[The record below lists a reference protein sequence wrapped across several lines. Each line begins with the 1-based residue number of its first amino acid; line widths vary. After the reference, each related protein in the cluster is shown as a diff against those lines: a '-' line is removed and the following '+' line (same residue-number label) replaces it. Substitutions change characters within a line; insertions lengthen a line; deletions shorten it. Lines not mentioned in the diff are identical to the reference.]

1 MTALAVV
8 AAVTT
13 CAANVK
19 FTAKAANIRVAAA
32 VQPHVPDATTRFA
45 KSVFPSVATAVKRIA
60 AAVLM
65 KTKGAPIAMK
75 KIKKNETT
83 TRRRT
88 VLRFSPTAWAKL
100 VFLRDTGDSEIGGF
114 GISRA
119 DDLLLV
125 EDISLVKQSCTWV
138 QVKFD
143 DESVADFFDDQVDAG
158 RSPEQFGRIWIHT
171 HPGNSPQPSGTDEA
185 TFARVF
191 GGAHWAVM
199 FILARGGETYAR
211 LRFNVGP
218 GGDVLLPVEV
228 DYTCEFRGSDVDQWQ
243 AEYAANVS
251 ALQPEPATPSPA
263 QERATPRRIDEF
275 EDDWWND
282 AWGEYVDFG
291 RSREEEP
298 RGFIRD
304 F

>member
-1 MTALAVV
+1 MTALPVV

-32 VQPHVPDATTRFA
+32 VRPHVPDARTRSA
-45 KSVFPSVATAVKRIA
+45 KSVFPSVATAGKRIA

-125 EDISLVKQSCTWV
+125 EDLSL
-138 QVKFD
+138 
-143 DESVADFFDDQVDAG
+143 
-158 RSPEQFGRIWIHT
+158 
-171 HPGNSPQPSGTDEA
+171 
-185 TFARVF
+185 
-191 GGAHWAVM
+191 
-199 FILARGGETYAR
+199 
-211 LRFNVGP
+211 
-218 GGDVLLPVEV
+218 
-228 DYTCEFRGSDVDQWQ
+228 
-243 AEYAANVS
+243 
-251 ALQPEPATPSPA
+251 
-263 QERATPRRIDEF
+263 
-275 EDDWWND
+275 
-282 AWGEYVDFG
+282 
-291 RSREEEP
+291 
-298 RGFIRD
+298 
-304 F
+304 